1 MEGAGGGFVAGGG
14 AGGAEGF
21 LVEVVAVG
29 VELVLGEVC
38 VVGNIV
44 VGG

>member
-1 MEGAGGGFVAGGG
+1 MEVAGGVFVAGCG

-29 VELVLGEVC
+29 V
-38 VVGNIV
+38 
-44 VGG
+44 